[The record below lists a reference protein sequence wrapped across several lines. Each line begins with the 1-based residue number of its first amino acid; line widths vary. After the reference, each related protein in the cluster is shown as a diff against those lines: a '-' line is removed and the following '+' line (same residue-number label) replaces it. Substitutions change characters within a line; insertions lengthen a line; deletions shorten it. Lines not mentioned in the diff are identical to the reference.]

1 MTINKTLRG
10 HKLLMVMPWEQPAE
24 FIENLKAEFPGL
36 QVVTYRQTEWDQ
48 TWASFPDEEWKD
60 VTVLLTF
67 TVLPTP
73 EQAPKLEY
81 VQLMSAGANHV
92 LDLPIFKDTE
102 VKFCTANGVHGPQ
115 ISEWIIGTYLAFQ
128 HRFPQYHEKQKEG
141 RWDRSDLNLID
152 DAVQKTIG
160 ILGYGSIGR
169 QTARLAT
176 AMGMNIHAYTLHPR
190 TTPASKKDHSWT
202 PPGLGDP
209 DGIYPSKWFSG
220 SSRADLHAFLTS
232 GLDLLVIATPLTPNT
247 QHLLAAAEFELL
259 AANGRKGRTFVSNIA
274 RGPVVNTPDIIHA
287 LKEGLIK
294 GAALDVTDPEPL
306 PGGHELWSME
316 NVIITPHVSGAST
329 HYNERVLSILECN
342 LKRLSEDTEPVNKV
356 NKREGY

>member
-24 FIENLKAEFPGL
+24 FIKNLKAEFPGL

-48 TWASFPDEEWKD
+48 TWAPFPDEEWKD

-102 VKFCTANGVHGPQ
+102 AKFCTANGVHGPQ
-115 ISEWIIGTYLAFQ
+115 ISEWIIGTYLTFQ

-176 AMGMNIHAYTLHPR
+176 AMGMNVHAYTLHPR

-202 PPGLGDP
+202 PLGLGDP

-259 AANGRKGRTFVSNIA
+259 AADGRKGRTFVSNIA

-306 PGGHELWSME
+306 PDGHELWSME

-329 HYNERVLSILECN
+329 HYNKRVLSILEYN

>member
-1 MTINKTLRG
+1 
-10 HKLLMVMPWEQPAE
+10 
-24 FIENLKAEFPGL
+24 
-36 QVVTYRQTEWDQ
+36 
-48 TWASFPDEEWKD
+48 
-60 VTVLLTF
+60 
-67 TVLPTP
+67 
-73 EQAPKLEY
+73 
-81 VQLMSAGANHV
+81 
-92 LDLPIFKDTE
+92 
-102 VKFCTANGVHGPQ
+102 
-115 ISEWIIGTYLAFQ
+115 
-128 HRFPQYHEKQKEG
+128 
-141 RWDRSDLNLID
+141 
-152 DAVQKTIG
+152 
-160 ILGYGSIGR
+160 
-169 QTARLAT
+169 
-176 AMGMNIHAYTLHPR
+176 MGMNVHAYTLHPR

-202 PPGLGDP
+202 PLGLGDP

-232 GLDLLVIATPLTPNT
+232 GLDLLIIATPLTPNT

-259 AANGRKGRTFVSNIA
+259 AADGRKGRTFVSNIA

-306 PGGHELWSME
+306 PDGHELWSME

-329 HYNERVLSILECN
+329 HYNKRVLSILEYN